1 MKHVILQLSFR
12 LPFSWNGVK
21 NYILEDAVLLFI
33 WLLIISFIV
42 LTVVILNRTIYIRT
56 KKNQKLALKNNL
68 EEKYFIY
75 LSEIASGNYDDKAL
89 ELMASNKETTL
100 SLEKDDFTK
109 SFHRRVLLKAIL
121 ELHRNLAGESAYKLR
136 EVYLTLGYKQESLNK
151 LNKKSWIHIVEGI
164 QELNQMDIKDGYKPI
179 FSLINHKHPLV
190 RLEAILAR
198 IKMDICAFQLFD
210 ELNSDLTEW
219 EQLRI
224 HNAFAKL
231 PNEEVPDFGPLLENN
246 LESIQAFGIKMIAQF
261 NQSKNEKSLIGLYSK
276 SNLKIQ
282 LLIIESLAAIGSEN
296 SVQHIH
302 QYYHKA
308 EEELQLKMIKTLL
321 VLSAEDE
328 AQFFGQEL
336 NSSNYDIQLAA
347 AKALA
352 NLKSTN
358 DHFEKH
364 EADEKLVPIIE
375 HAKEWRKL

>member
-1 MKHVILQLSFR
+1 MKHVILQLSFS
-12 LPFSWNGVK
+12 LPFSWYGVK
-21 NYILEDAVLLFI
+21 SYILSDSVLLFI
-33 WLLIISFIV
+33 WFLIISFIV
-42 LTVVILNRTIYIRT
+42 LTVVILSQTINIRARKN
-56 KKNQKLALKNNL
+56 KKLVLKNTL
-68 EEKYFIY
+68 EEKYFVY

-100 SLEKDDFTK
+100 SLEKEDFTM

-151 LNKKSWIHIVEGI
+151 LRKKSWILIVEGI

-179 FSLINHKHPLV
+179 FSLINHKHHLV

-198 IKMDICAFQLFD
+198 IKMDIQAVQLFD

-231 PNEEVPDFGPLLENN
+231 PNEEVPDFGSLLENK
-246 LESIQAFGIKMIAQF
+246 LESVQAFGIKMIAQF
-261 NQSKNEKSLIGLYSK
+261 NQSKNEKSLIALYAK
-276 SNLKIQ
+276 SNIKIQ
-282 LLIIESLAAIGSEN
+282 LLIIESLAAIGSEI

-302 QYYHKA
+302 QFYHLS
-308 EEELQLKMIKTLL
+308 EEVLQLKMIKTLL
-321 VLSAEDE
+321 ILSADDE
-328 AQFFGQEL
+328 ANFFSQEL
-336 NSSNYDIQLAA
+336 NSSNYDIQLTA

-352 NLKSTN
+352 NLANSN
-358 DHFEKH
+358 ENFEKH
-364 EADEKLVPIIE
+364 EANEQLVPIIE